1 MNKLLI
7 IINFCILFPLSGF
20 SQFSVDVGKDTTYCY
35 SICSDK
41 KLYLVKDVK
50 IKNGMEPYTFAWECT
65 VPVTS
70 RLTFTASDF
79 LNDTTQTVPYFV
91 DHHLDQK
98 WVKYILHVTDK
109 NGDRAKDSLRVR
121 FSSFGY
127 SIDYQVIELAQ
138 GDSFLI
144 GAKGVTGGIS
154 PLKFLQWT
162 PTNGLSNTTDASSW
176 CKPVSSTDYFS
187 VFIDSA
193 GCSSCPQ
200 LNYEVHVLST
210 GNSENKLQSNCTP
223 FQLKSRIHFCNPE
236 KKKAIITIYS
246 MNGEK
251 LSNSST
257 YKDFFEIDHLLNS
270 KGIYIVD
277 VLINKRR
284 YALKYLKN

>member
-1 MNKLLI
+1 MKKLLI
-7 IINFCILFPLSGF
+7 AHFCVLLSLTGF
-20 SQFSVDVGKDTTYCY
+20 SQFAVDAGKDTTYCY

-41 KLYLVKDVK
+41 KLYLGKDIK
-50 IKNGMEPYTFAWECT
+50 IKNGMEPYTFAWECA

-127 SIDYQVIELAQ
+127 SLGYQVIELAR

-144 GAKGVTGGIS
+144 RAGGVTGGIS

-162 PTNGLSNTTDASSW
+162 PTKGLSDTNNVFSW
-176 CKPVSSTDYFS
+176 CKPDFST
-187 VFIDSA
+187 
-193 GCSSCPQ
+193 
-200 LNYEVHVLST
+200 E
-210 GNSENKLQSNCTP
+210 
-223 FQLKSRIHFCNPE
+223 
-236 KKKAIITIYS
+236 YS
-246 MNGEK
+246 K
-251 LSNSST
+251 
-257 YKDFFEIDHLLNS
+257 
-270 KGIYIVD
+270 
-277 VLINKRR
+277 
-284 YALKYLKN
+284 